1 MECLVSSQR
10 IMSDFFKISNA
21 LNVIS
26 SRFPMG
32 VETIY
37 KFLEI
42 AFIMKKKFLG
52 IFFLIFFNSSLY
64 ADENNK
70 SIRIG
75 LLAPLTGTY
84 SELGNSLLYSLQLA
98 LEEINDE
105 NVIIVPRDSGFN
117 EKEKLNKAI
126 NEIKSNNV
134 KVVIGPITN
143 EEFEIAE
150 KHNDLVFISPSNI
163 NSKFSNNIISIGIS
177 LESQLIALLNF
188 IKKQKKTKT
197 VIIYPKN
204 QFTKLIEN
212 ELESL
217 NLSNIKTFTY
227 NPNPEVLTGEIEKL
241 TNYAQRKKNLKLRK
255 KMFEDKD
262 DEASIKELERL
273 DQLYTLGGVNFDSV
287 IIIDFG
293 NSLKSVLTS
302 LVYTDVNQ
310 ETVLFTTVNQWF
322 DESIFY
328 ENTIKKLYYPSVN
341 YNEFK
346 KYNEKYF
353 KKFNIY
359 PNEITILTYDALGL
373 IYYAWKKNGVIK
385 SINDF
390 SFKSKIKGKIG
401 TFSFKNQKVLQE
413 LNIYKIENKKFVKY

>member
-1 MECLVSSQR
+1 M
-10 IMSDFFKISNA
+10 IKFF
-21 LNVIS
+21 L
-26 SRFPMG
+26 
-32 VETIY
+32 T
-37 KFLEI
+37 
-42 AFIMKKKFLG
+42 
-52 IFFLIFFNSSLY
+52 IFFLLNINFNLY

-105 NVIIVPRDSGFN
+105 NVIIIPRDSGLN

-150 KHNDLVFISPSNI
+150 KHEDLIFISPSNI
-163 NSKFSNNIISIGIS
+163 NSKFTNNIISIGIS
-177 LESQLIALLNF
+177 LESQLLTLLDF

-197 VIIYPKN
+197 VIMYPKN
-204 QFTKLIEN
+204 QFLDLIEK
-212 ELESL
+212 ELK
-217 NLSNIKTFTY
+217 NLDLANIKTFTY
-227 NPNPEVLTGEIEKL
+227 SPNPEVLTGEIEEL
-241 TNYAQRKKNLKLRK
+241 TNYTQRKRNLELRK
-255 KMFEDKD
+255 KIFEDKE
-262 DEASIKELERL
+262 DEESIKELERL
-273 DQLYTLGGVNFDSV
+273 DQLYTLGDVNFDSV

-293 NSLKSVLTS
+293 NNLKSVLTS
-302 LVYTDVNQ
+302 LVYTDVNPKN
-310 ETVLFTTVNQWF
+310 VLFTTVNQWF

-328 ENTIKKLYYPSVN
+328 ENTIKDLYYPSINYKEFKN
-341 YNEFK
+341 YNR
-346 KYNEKYF
+346 KYF

-359 PNEITILTYDALGL
+359 PNEITILAYDALGL
-373 IYYAWKKNGVIK
+373 VYYTWKKNGMIK

-390 SFKSKIKGKIG
+390 SFKNKIKGKIG
-401 TFSFKNQKVLQE
+401 TFSFKNQKVIQE
-413 LNIYKIENKKFVKY
+413 LDIYKTDDKKFIKF